1 MAGDGSIYGH
11 INVKME
17 HYARLLMDEVFGA
30 RNFRNSIT
38 RIKGNP
44 KNFKRYSYG
53 NIKDT
58 ILFYSVSPHR
68 IKLQNFQ

>member
-1 MAGDGSIYGH
+1 
-11 INVKME
+11 
-17 HYARLLMDEVFGA
+17 MDEVFGS

-58 ILFYSVSPHR
+58 ILFYCDVIELHQMASAGGTVKR
-68 IKLQNFQ
+68 